1 MPDESFPKQLRLR
14 SRTDFRQVYERR
26 CSVGDGMLRLVG
38 RLNELDYSRIGLS
51 VSREVGGAV
60 VRNRWKRLLREAF
73 RLSRE
78 RLPGGLDFI
87 AIPRNESKPEPKAL
101 AKSLVDLSWRLSKRL
116 KRDESAARRD
126 QREEKSHATAQSG
139 KVAKE
144 GERPV

>member
-1 MPDESFPKQLRLR
+1 MPDQSFPKELRLR

-38 RLNELDYSRIGLS
+38 RLNERDFSRIGLS

-73 RLSRE
+73 RLSRD
-78 RLPGGLDFI
+78 RLPSGLDFI
-87 AIPRNESKPEPKAL
+87 AIPKTDAKPQLNAL

-116 KRDESAARRD
+116 KRDESAARRNK
-126 QREEKSHATAQSG
+126 QEERSHAKAQRRQET
-139 KVAKE
+139 KE
-144 GERPV
+144 

>member
-1 MPDESFPKQLRLR
+1 MPDQSFPKQLRLR

-26 CSVGDGMLRLVG
+26 CSIGDGMLRLVG

-87 AIPRNESKPEPKAL
+87 AIPRTGAEPELKNL
-101 AKSLVDLSWRLSKRL
+101 SKSLVDLTWRLSKRL

-126 QREEKSHATAQSG
+126 QREEKFHAKAQTR
-139 KVAKE
+139 KE
-144 GERPV
+144 D

>member
-1 MPDESFPKQLRLR
+1 MTDQSFPKELRLR

-38 RLNELDYSRIGLS
+38 RLNGLEYSRIGLS
-51 VSREVGGAV
+51 VSREVGQAI

-78 RLPGGLDFI
+78 RLPSGLDFI
-87 AIPRNESKPEPKAL
+87 AIPKTDAKPELKGL

-116 KRDESAARRD
+116 KRDESAARRN
-126 QREEKSHATAQSG
+126 QREEQSQAKSQRSE
-139 KVAKE
+139 E
-144 GERPV
+144 GGD

>member
-1 MPDESFPKQLRLR
+1 MPDQSFPKELRLR

-38 RLNELDYSRIGLS
+38 RLNERDFSRIGLS

-78 RLPGGLDFI
+78 RLPSGLDFI
-87 AIPRNESKPEPKAL
+87 AIPRADARPELKAV

-116 KRDESAARRD
+116 KRDKSAARRNE
-126 QREEKSHATAQSG
+126 QERSHAKAQRRQ
-139 KVAKE
+139 E
-144 GERPV
+144 TQD

>member
-1 MPDESFPKQLRLR
+1 MPDQSFPKELRLR

-38 RLNELDYSRIGLS
+38 RLNGLDYSRIGLS

-87 AIPRNESKPEPKAL
+87 AIPRTNAKPELKAL

-116 KRDESAARRD
+116 KRDESAARRNERD
-126 QREEKSHATAQSG
+126 EQSHAKAQRR
-139 KVAKE
+139 KE
-144 GERPV
+144 E